1 MIDHSIRLNFPIF
14 QNSRGTTF
22 AKISIFT
29 KSPFSIVLADY
40 PHQVEFADPRD
51 VSIITD
57 GPGASFNKFGLLKSM
72 SIDSS
77 SPNVPVHLEFLK
89 YGARPGAERSG
100 AYLFLPDG
108 PASPLEIGSPAV
120 LVVQGHLESSVTTGL
135 RFAIH
140 ENVLSGGCL
149 EIRNLIDIGDMDNTE
164 IIMRMSTGI
173 KSDDVFYTDL
183 NGFQL
188 IKRQR
193 FAKLPLQANYY
204 PIPSQMYI
212 QDESYRLT
220 LLTGQPLGGSSLESG
235 QVI

>member
-1 MIDHSIRLNFPIF
+1 
-14 QNSRGTTF
+14 
-22 AKISIFT
+22 
-29 KSPFSIVLADY
+29 
-40 PHQVEFADPRD
+40 
-51 VSIITD
+51 
-57 GPGASFNKFGLLKSM
+57 M

-89 YGARPGAERSG
+89 YGARHGNERSG

-120 LVVQGHLESSVTTGL
+120 LVTQGNLESSVTTGL
-135 RFAIH
+135 RFAVH

-149 EIRNLIDIGDMDNTE
+149 EIRNMIDIGDMDNTE

-173 KSDDVFYTDL
+173 KSEDVFYTDL

-193 FAKLPLQANYY
+193 FNKLPLQANYY
-204 PIPSQMYI
+204 PVPSQMYI
-212 QDESYRLT
+212 QDDSYRLT
-220 LLTGQPLGGSSLESG
+220 LLSGQPLGGASLESG
-235 QVI
+235 QVNSGSSPSCKCLYSESELHIFTDGNYARPSSNSR